1 MPSQKLKSSKKERKK
16 VMRTLAH
23 QEETS
28 SLTWVLLLF
37 LLSLQEV
44 NNVAAKKKAR
54 DRDRERDRQES
65 EGWQAGS
72 QQRRRKG
79 RREAQLAAATK
90 QGRARTERRS
100 LSCCDDAKRQTAE
113 QRTRQAGY
121 IPGARRAWCVRLN
134 G

>member
-1 MPSQKLKSSKKERKK
+1 
-16 VMRTLAH
+16 MRTLGH

-37 LLSLQEV
+37 FLVLQEA
-44 NNVAAKKKAR
+44 NNAAAKKKEATHR
-54 DRDRERDRQES
+54 QTERERQES
-65 EGWQAGS
+65 EAWQAGR
-72 QQRRRKG
+72 QQRGEG

-90 QGRARTERRS
+90 RERESANRAMVSGLCEGGVS
-100 LSCCDDAKRQTAE
+100 GQTAE

-121 IPGARRAWCVRLN
+121 IPGARRASCVRLN